1 MNIVNSDEEKTGPYT
16 HTRNAIF
23 EKAQRTGRGGGD
35 GVDKLKQLLLF
46 PGFSFL

>member
-23 EKAQRTGRGGGD
+23 EKAQRKGRGE